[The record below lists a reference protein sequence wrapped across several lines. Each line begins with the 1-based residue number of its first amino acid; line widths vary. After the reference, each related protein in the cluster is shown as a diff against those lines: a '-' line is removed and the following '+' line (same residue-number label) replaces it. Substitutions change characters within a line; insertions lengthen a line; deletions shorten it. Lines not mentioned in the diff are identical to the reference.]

1 MKLGGLYHAMW
12 ERQRAA
18 DEARET
24 LAKVVAEVE

>member
-1 MKLGGLYHAMW
+1 MKLGGLYHSMW

-18 DEARET
+18 DEAREN